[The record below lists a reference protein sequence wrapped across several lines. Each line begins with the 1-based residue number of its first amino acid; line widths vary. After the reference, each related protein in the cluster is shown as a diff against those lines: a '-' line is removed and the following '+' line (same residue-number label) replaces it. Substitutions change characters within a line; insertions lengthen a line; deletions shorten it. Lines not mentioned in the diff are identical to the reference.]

1 MLESAAGYRDSIA
14 RFADEIVSRCRAS
27 AVPVPS
33 LPGLADRIALE
44 DLLTR
49 YVVACDAK
57 DWDGYRAVFTDDA
70 VIDYTGAH
78 GIAGPRDEVAEWME
92 RFVGDVEAV
101 PITQHMITNFR
112 VAVDGDRAR
121 GEADYFNADVL
132 QDAAGERGLVFH
144 GGRYG
149 FQARRTGGGWLLAH
163 LSATLFWSHRGELYV
178 FPGVPGSPT

>member
-1 MLESAAGYRDSIA
+1 M
-14 RFADEIVSRCRAS
+14 
-27 AVPVPS
+27 PPTPS
-33 LPGLADRIALE
+33 LQLLADRIELE

-49 YVVACDAK
+49 YAVACDAK
-57 DWDGYRAVFTDDA
+57 DWDDYRAVFTDDA

-92 RFVGDVEAV
+92 RFVGDVQAV
-101 PITQHMITNFR
+101 PLTQHMVTNFR
-112 VAVDGDRAR
+112 VAVDADDAH

-132 QDAAGERGLVFH
+132 RDAEGARALVLH

-149 FQARRTGGGWLLAH
+149 FVARRTAVGWQLAS
-163 LSATLFWSHRGELYV
+163 LSATLFWSHRGDLYV